1 MIFAGRRLA
10 SADDKRAQDFLRH
23 CPLS

>member
-1 MIFAGRRLA
+1 MTFAGRRLA

>member
-1 MIFAGRRLA
+1 MTLAGRRPA
-10 SADDKRAQDFLRH
+10 SADDKRAQDLLRH